1 MIMKEYDMNLS
12 EKPNKKRTAV
22 VGISLVGVLLLVIA
36 TYAAYTRQAYQRG
49 TARSRDTEI
58 VSFTSNYLQL
68 YTKGTSGNAY
78 VAKNIVYGTN
88 EKEKG
93 SVSFDIH
100 VYNYANGNT
109 SLVSQKDITYTMK
122 IEFKNGAGKGYK
134 VESDKTSITPTNN
147 TVYEIKKTLIG
158 RTANEDVFTVTFPG
172 NEIDTLQITA
182 TAIPDKVA
190 LTNNQFLAATLVPC
204 TTASKVTFRAE
215 GIFLDKAEGEPK
227 QYDGFNYGIS
237 ISSGAA
243 DAVLIWDPAVLE
255 IDKFFIEKLDTQQLI
270 TKNDLAN
277 GKLEF
282 KMDQSNGTGDFLI
295 SFYIKDKS
303 KIPEDWSDM
312 EKMIQFTATQKAQ

>member
-1 MIMKEYDMNLS
+1 MNLS

-22 VGISLVGVLLLVIA
+22 MGICLVGVLLLVIA

-49 TARSRDTEI
+49 TARNRDTEI

-68 YTKGTSGNAY
+68 YTTGTSGNAY
-78 VAKNIVYGTN
+78 VAKNIVYGTD
-88 EKEKG
+88 EKKKE

-122 IEFKNGAGKGYK
+122 IEFKNGASNRYK
-134 VESDKTSITPTNN
+134 VESDTTSITPDNN
-147 TVYEIKKTLIG
+147 VCEIKKTLIG

-243 DAVLIWDPAVLE
+243 DAVLKWNPAVLE
-255 IDKFFIEKLDTQQLI
+255 IDKFFVEKLQNLI
-270 TKNDLAN
+270 TSKDLAN

-282 KMDQSNGTGDFLI
+282 KMDQSNGTGNFLI

-303 KIPEDWSDM
+303 QIPENWSDM

>member
-1 MIMKEYDMNLS
+1 M
-12 EKPNKKRTAV
+12 
-22 VGISLVGVLLLVIA
+22 
-36 TYAAYTRQAYQRG
+36 
-49 TARSRDTEI
+49 
-58 VSFTSNYLQL
+58 QL
-68 YTKGTSGNAY
+68 YTTGTSGNAY
-78 VAKNIVYGTN
+78 VAKNIVYGTD
-88 EKEKG
+88 EKKKE

-122 IEFKNGAGKGYK
+122 IAFKNGAGKGYK
-134 VESDKTSITPTNN
+134 VESDKTPITPDNN
-147 TVYEIKKTLIG
+147 NVYEIKKTLIG

-172 NEIDTLQITA
+172 NDIDTLQITA

-215 GIFLDKAEGEPK
+215 GIFLDKSEGTPM

-270 TKNDLAN
+270 TKDDLAN

>member
-1 MIMKEYDMNLS
+1 MNLS

-49 TARSRDTEI
+49 TARNRDTEI

-68 YTKGTSGNAY
+68 YTTGTSGNAY
-78 VAKNIVYGTN
+78 VAKNIVYGTD
-88 EKEKG
+88 EKKKE

-109 SLVSQKDITYTMK
+109 SLVSQKDITYTMR

-134 VESDKTSITPTNN
+134 VESDTTPITPVNN
-147 TVYEIKKTLIG
+147 VYEIRKTLIG

-182 TAIPDKVA
+182 TAIPDKAA

-215 GIFLDKAEGEPK
+215 GIFLDKSEGEPK

-243 DAVLIWDPAVLE
+243 DAVLKWNPAVLE
-255 IDKFFIEKLDTQQLI
+255 IDKFFVEKLENLVTS
-270 TKNDLAN
+270 KDLAK
-277 GKLEF
+277 GELKF
-282 KMDQSNGTGDFLI
+282 TMDQSNGTGDFLI

-303 KIPEDWSDM
+303 KIPENWSDM
-312 EKMIQFTATQKAQ
+312 EQMIQFTATQKAQ

>member
-1 MIMKEYDMNLS
+1 MNLS

-49 TARSRDTEI
+49 TARNRDTEI

-68 YTKGTSGNAY
+68 YTTGTSGNAY
-78 VAKNIVYGTN
+78 VAKNIVYGTD
-88 EKEKG
+88 EKKKE
-93 SVSFDIH
+93 SVSFNIH

-134 VESDKTSITPTNN
+134 VESDKASIPLNN
-147 TVYEIKKTLIG
+147 NNVCEIKKTLIG

-182 TAIPDKVA
+182 TAIPEKAA
-190 LTNNQFLAATLVPC
+190 LTNNQYLAATLVPC

-215 GIFLDKAEGEPK
+215 GIFLDKSEGTPM

-243 DAVLIWDPAVLE
+243 DAVLTWDPAVLE
-255 IDKFFIEKLDTQQLI
+255 IDKFFVKKLETQNLI
-270 TKNDLAN
+270 TSEDLAN

-303 KIPEDWSDM
+303 KIPENWSDM

>member
-1 MIMKEYDMNLS
+1 MNLS

-22 VGISLVGVLLLVIA
+22 MGICLVGVLLLVIA

-49 TARSRDTEI
+49 TARNRDTEI

-68 YTKGTSGNAY
+68 HTTGTSGNAY
-78 VAKNIVYGTN
+78 VAKNIVYGTD
-88 EKEKG
+88 EKKKE
-93 SVSFDIH
+93 SVSFNIH

-109 SLVSQKDITYTMK
+109 SLVSQKDITYTMR
-122 IEFKNGAGKGYK
+122 IEFKNGAGRYK

-147 TVYEIKKTLIG
+147 VYEIKKTLIG
-158 RTANEDVFTVTFPG
+158 RTANENIFTVTFPG

-243 DAVLIWDPAVLE
+243 DAVLTWNPAVLE
-255 IDKFFIEKLDTQQLI
+255 IDKFFVAKLDTQNLI
-270 TKNDLAN
+270 TKKDLAN

-303 KIPEDWSDM
+303 KIPKVWSDM

>member
-1 MIMKEYDMNLS
+1 MKEYDMNLS

-22 VGISLVGVLLLVIA
+22 MGICLVGVLLLVIA

-49 TARSRDTEI
+49 TARNRDTEI

-68 YTKGTSGNAY
+68 YTTGTSGNAY
-78 VAKNIVYGTN
+78 VAKNIVYGTD
-88 EKEKG
+88 EKEKE

-122 IEFKNGAGKGYK
+122 IEFKNGTGKGYK
-134 VESDKTSITPTNN
+134 VESDKTSITSTTNN
-147 TVYEIKKTLIG
+147 VYEIKKTLIG
-158 RTANEDVFTVTFPG
+158 RTANENVFTVTFPG

-215 GIFLDKAEGEPK
+215 GIFLDKSEGTPM

-243 DAVLIWDPAVLE
+243 DAVLLWNPDVVE
-255 IDKFFIEKLDTQQLI
+255 IDKFFVEKLEQKNLI
-270 TKNDLAN
+270 KSKDLAS

-303 KIPEDWSDM
+303 KIPENWSDM
-312 EKMIQFTATQKAQ
+312 EKMIQFTATQKA

>member
-1 MIMKEYDMNLS
+1 MNLS

-22 VGISLVGVLLLVIA
+22 MGICLVGVLLLVIT

-49 TARSRDTEI
+49 TARNRDTEI

-68 YTKGTSGNAY
+68 YTTGTSGNAY
-78 VAKNIVYGTN
+78 VAKNIVYGTD
-88 EKEKG
+88 EKKKE
-93 SVSFDIH
+93 SVSFNIY

-122 IEFKNGAGKGYK
+122 IEFKNGAGKGYN
-134 VESDKTSITPTNN
+134 VESDKTSITSTTNN
-147 TVYEIKKTLIG
+147 VYEIKKTLIG
-158 RTANEDVFTVTFPG
+158 RTANENVFTVTFPG

-243 DAVLIWDPAVLE
+243 DAVLTWNPAVLE
-255 IDKFFIEKLDTQQLI
+255 IDKFFVEKLQNLI
-270 TKNDLAN
+270 TSKDLAN

-282 KMDQSNGTGDFLI
+282 TMNQSNGTGNFLI

-303 KIPEDWSDM
+303 QIPENWSDM
-312 EKMIQFTATQKAQ
+312 EKMIQFTAKQKAQ

>member
-1 MIMKEYDMNLS
+1 MNLS
-12 EKPNKKRTAV
+12 EKPNKKRTV
-22 VGISLVGVLLLVIA
+22 VMGICLVGVLLLVIA

-49 TARSRDTEI
+49 TARNRDTEI

-68 YTKGTSGNAY
+68 YTTGTLGNAY
-78 VAKNIVYGTN
+78 VAKNIVYGTD

-109 SLVSQKDITYTMK
+109 SLVSQKDITYTMR
-122 IEFKNGAGKGYK
+122 IEFKNGAGNGYK
-134 VESDKTSITPTNN
+134 VESDTTSITLDSN
-147 TVYEIKKTLIG
+147 VCEIKKTLIG

-182 TAIPDKVA
+182 TAIPEKAA

-243 DAVLIWDPAVLE
+243 DAVLTWNPAVLE
-255 IDKFFIEKLDTQQLI
+255 IDKFFVEKLDTQQLI

-303 KIPEDWSDM
+303 QIPENWSDM
-312 EKMIQFTATQKAQ
+312 EKMIQFTAKQKAQ

>member
-1 MIMKEYDMNLS
+1 MNLS

-49 TARSRDTEI
+49 TARNRDTEI

-68 YTKGTSGNAY
+68 YTTGTSGNAY
-78 VAKNIVYGTN
+78 VAKNIVYGTD
-88 EKEKG
+88 EKKKK

-122 IEFKNGAGKGYK
+122 IEFKNGAGNGYK
-134 VESDKTSITPTNN
+134 VESDTTSITPVNN
-147 TVYEIKKTLIG
+147 NVYEIRKTLIG

-172 NEIDTLQITA
+172 SEIDTLQITA
-182 TAIPDKVA
+182 TAIPEKAA

-215 GIFLDKAEGEPK
+215 GIFLDKSEGTPK

-243 DAVLIWDPAVLE
+243 DAVLTWNPAVLE
-255 IDKFFIEKLDTQQLI
+255 IDKFFVEKLQNLI
-270 TKNDLAN
+270 TSEDLAN
-277 GKLEF
+277 GKLKF
-282 KMDQSNGTGDFLI
+282 TMNQSNGTGNFLI

-303 KIPEDWSDM
+303 QIPENWSDM

>member
-1 MIMKEYDMNLS
+1 MNLS

-22 VGISLVGVLLLVIA
+22 MGICLVGVLLLVIA

-49 TARSRDTEI
+49 TARNRDTEI

-68 YTKGTSGNAY
+68 YTTGTSGNAY
-78 VAKNIVYGTN
+78 VAKNIVYGTD
-88 EKEKG
+88 EKKKE

-122 IEFKNGAGKGYK
+122 IAFKNGAGKGYK
-134 VESDKTSITPTNN
+134 VESDKTPITPDNN
-147 TVYEIKKTLIG
+147 NVYEIKKTLIG

-172 NEIDTLQITA
+172 NDIDTLQITA

-215 GIFLDKAEGEPK
+215 GIFLDKSEGTPM

-270 TKNDLAN
+270 TKDDLAN

>member
-78 VAKNIVYGTN
+78 VAKNIVYGTD
-88 EKEKG
+88 EKKKK

-122 IEFKNGAGKGYK
+122 IELKNGAGNGYK
-134 VESDKTSITPTNN
+134 VESDTTPITPDNN
-147 TVYEIKKTLIG
+147 VYEIKKTLIG
-158 RTANEDVFTVTFPG
+158 RTANENVFTVTFPG

-237 ISSGAA
+237 ISSGVA
-243 DAVLIWDPAVLE
+243 DAVLIWNPDVVE
-255 IDKFFIEKLDTQQLI
+255 IDKFFVEKLQNLI
-270 TKNDLAN
+270 TSKDLAK
-277 GKLEF
+277 GELRF
-282 KMDQSNGTGDFLI
+282 TMDQSNGTGDFLI

-303 KIPEDWSDM
+303 KIPETWSDM
-312 EKMIQFTATQKAQ
+312 EKMIQFTATQKTQ

>member
-1 MIMKEYDMNLS
+1 MNLS

-22 VGISLVGVLLLVIA
+22 VGISLVGVLLLIIA

-49 TARSRDTEI
+49 TARNRDTEI

-68 YTKGTSGNAY
+68 YTKGSLGNAY
-78 VAKNIVYGTN
+78 VAKNIVYGTD
-88 EKEKG
+88 EKKKE

-109 SLVSQKDITYTMK
+109 SLVSQKDITYTMR
-122 IEFKNGAGKGYK
+122 IEFKNGAGNGYK
-134 VESDKTSITPTNN
+134 VESDTTSITPDNN
-147 TVYEIKKTLIG
+147 VCEIKKTLIG
-158 RTANEDVFTVTFPG
+158 RTANENVFTVTFPG
-172 NEIDTLQITA
+172 NKIDTLQITA
-182 TAIPDKVA
+182 TAIPEKAA
-190 LTNNQFLAATLVPC
+190 LTNNQYLAATLVPC

-215 GIFLDKAEGEPK
+215 GIFLDKSEGTPM

-243 DAVLIWDPAVLE
+243 DAVLKWDPAVLE
-255 IDKFFIEKLDTQQLI
+255 IDKFFVEKLEQKKLI
-270 TKNDLAN
+270 TSEDLAT

-303 KIPEDWSDM
+303 QIPENWSDM

>member
-1 MIMKEYDMNLS
+1 MNLS

-22 VGISLVGVLLLVIA
+22 MGICLVGVLFLVIA

-49 TARSRDTEI
+49 TARNRDTEI

-68 YTKGTSGNAY
+68 YTTGTSGNAY
-78 VAKNIVYGTN
+78 VAKNIVYGTD
-88 EKEKG
+88 EKKKE
-93 SVSFDIH
+93 SVSLDIH

-134 VESDKTSITPTNN
+134 VESNKTSITPVNN
-147 TVYEIKKTLIG
+147 VYEIKKTLIG

-215 GIFLDKAEGEPK
+215 GIFLDKSEGTPM

-243 DAVLIWDPAVLE
+243 DAVLTWNPAVLE
-255 IDKFFIEKLDTQQLI
+255 IDKFFVEKLQNLI
-270 TKNDLAN
+270 TSKDLAK
-277 GKLEF
+277 GELKF
-282 KMDQSNGTGDFLI
+282 TMDQSNGTGDFLI

-303 KIPEDWSDM
+303 KIPENWSDM

>member
-1 MIMKEYDMNLS
+1 MNLS

-49 TARSRDTEI
+49 TARNRDTEI

-68 YTKGTSGNAY
+68 YTTGTSGNAY
-78 VAKNIVYGTN
+78 VAKNIVYGTD
-88 EKEKG
+88 EKKKE

-109 SLVSQKDITYTMK
+109 SLVSQKDITYTMR

-134 VESDKTSITPTNN
+134 VESDTTPITPVNN
-147 TVYEIKKTLIG
+147 VYEIRKTLIG

-243 DAVLIWDPAVLE
+243 DAVLTWNPAVLE
-255 IDKFFIEKLDTQQLI
+255 IDKFFVEKLQNLI
-270 TKNDLAN
+270 TSKDLAN

-282 KMDQSNGTGDFLI
+282 TMNQSNGTGNFLI

-303 KIPEDWSDM
+303 QIPENWSDM

>member
-1 MIMKEYDMNLS
+1 MNLS

-36 TYAAYTRQAYQRG
+36 TYAVYTRQAYQRG
-49 TARSRDTEI
+49 TARNRDTEI
-58 VSFTSNYLQL
+58 VSFASNYLQL
-68 YTKGTSGNAY
+68 YTTGTSGNAY
-78 VAKNIVYGTN
+78 VAKNIVYGTD
-88 EKEKG
+88 EKKKE

-134 VESDKTSITPTNN
+134 VESDTTSITPVNN
-147 TVYEIKKTLIG
+147 NVYEIQKTLIG

-182 TAIPDKVA
+182 TAIPEKAA

-215 GIFLDKAEGEPK
+215 GIFLDKSEGTPV

-243 DAVLIWDPAVLE
+243 DAVLKWNPAVLE
-255 IDKFFIEKLDTQQLI
+255 IDKFFVEKLKTQKLVTI
-270 TKNDLAN
+270 EDLAN
-277 GKLEF
+277 GELKF
-282 KMDQSNGTGDFLI
+282 TMDQSKGTGDFLI

-303 KIPEDWSDM
+303 KIPENWSDM
-312 EKMIQFTATQKAQ
+312 EQMIQFKATQKAQ

>member
-1 MIMKEYDMNLS
+1 MNLS

-49 TARSRDTEI
+49 TARNRDTEI
-58 VSFTSNYLQL
+58 VSFASNYLQL
-68 YTKGTSGNAY
+68 YTTGTSGNAY
-78 VAKNIVYGTN
+78 VAKNIVYGTD
-88 EKEKG
+88 EKKKE

-100 VYNYANGNT
+100 VYNYVNGNT

-134 VESDKTSITPTNN
+134 VESDKASIPLNN
-147 TVYEIKKTLIG
+147 NNVCEIKKTLIG

-243 DAVLIWDPAVLE
+243 DAVLTWNPDVVE
-255 IDKFFIEKLDTQQLI
+255 IDKFFVEKLKKQKLVTS
-270 TKNDLAN
+270 KDLAN
-277 GKLEF
+277 GELKF
-282 KMDQSNGTGDFLI
+282 TMDQSNGTGDFLI

-303 KIPEDWSDM
+303 QIPENWSDM

>member
-1 MIMKEYDMNLS
+1 MKEYDMNLS

-22 VGISLVGVLLLVIA
+22 MGICLVGVLFLVIA

-49 TARSRDTEI
+49 TARNRDTEI

-68 YTKGTSGNAY
+68 YTTGTSGNAY
-78 VAKNIVYGTN
+78 VAKNIVYGTD
-88 EKEKG
+88 EKKKE
-93 SVSFDIH
+93 SVSLDIH

-134 VESDKTSITPTNN
+134 VESNKTSITPVNN
-147 TVYEIKKTLIG
+147 VYEIKKTLIG

-215 GIFLDKAEGEPK
+215 GIFLDKSEGTPM

-243 DAVLIWDPAVLE
+243 DAVLTWNPAVLE
-255 IDKFFIEKLDTQQLI
+255 IDKFFVEKLQNLI
-270 TKNDLAN
+270 TSKDLAK
-277 GKLEF
+277 GELKF
-282 KMDQSNGTGDFLI
+282 TMDQSNGTGDFLI

-303 KIPEDWSDM
+303 KIPENWSDM

>member
-1 MIMKEYDMNLS
+1 MKEYDMNLS

-49 TARSRDTEI
+49 TARNRDTEI

-68 YTKGTSGNAY
+68 YTKGSLGNAY
-78 VAKNIVYGTN
+78 VAKNIVYGTD
-88 EKEKG
+88 EKKKE

-109 SLVSQKDITYTMK
+109 SLVSQKDITYTMR
-122 IEFKNGAGKGYK
+122 IEFKNGADNRYK
-134 VESDKTSITPTNN
+134 VKSDNTSITPVDN
-147 TVYEIKKTLIG
+147 VCEIQKTLIG
-158 RTANEDVFTVTFPG
+158 RTANENVFTVTFPG

-182 TAIPDKVA
+182 TAIPEKAA
-190 LTNNQFLAATLVPC
+190 LTNNQYLAATLVPC
-204 TTASKVTFRAE
+204 TTASKVTFKAE
-215 GIFLDKAEGEPK
+215 GIFLDKSEGRPM

-243 DAVLIWDPAVLE
+243 DAVLRWDPAVLE
-255 IDKFFIEKLDTQQLI
+255 IDKFFVEKLEQKNLI
-270 TKNDLAN
+270 TSKDLAK
-277 GKLEF
+277 GELKF
-282 KMDQSNGTGDFLI
+282 TMDQSNGNGDFLI

-303 KIPEDWSDM
+303 KIPENWSDM

>member
-1 MIMKEYDMNLS
+1 MNLS

-22 VGISLVGVLLLVIA
+22 MGICLVGVLLLVIA

-49 TARSRDTEI
+49 TARNRDTEI

-78 VAKNIVYGTN
+78 VAKNIVYGTD
-88 EKEKG
+88 EKKKE
-93 SVSFDIH
+93 SVSFKIH

-109 SLVSQKDITYTMK
+109 SLVSQKDITYTMEIK
-122 IEFKNGAGKGYK
+122 FNNCTGNRYK
-134 VESDKTSITPTNN
+134 VESDNTSITPVNN
-147 TVYEIKKTLIG
+147 VYTIQKTLIG

-215 GIFLDKAEGEPK
+215 GIFLDKSEGTPV

-243 DAVLIWDPAVLE
+243 DAVLSWKPDVVE
-255 IDKFFIEKLDTQQLI
+255 IDKFFVEKLEQKNLI
-270 TKNDLAN
+270 KSEDLAN

-303 KIPEDWSDM
+303 KIPENWSDM

>member
-1 MIMKEYDMNLS
+1 MNLS

-22 VGISLVGVLLLVIA
+22 MGICLVGVLLLVIA

-49 TARSRDTEI
+49 TARNRDTEI

-68 YTKGTSGNAY
+68 YTTRTSGNAY
-78 VAKNIVYGTN
+78 VAKNIVYGTD
-88 EKEKG
+88 EKKKG

-134 VESDKTSITPTNN
+134 VESDKASIPLNN
-147 TVYEIKKTLIG
+147 NNVCEIKKTLIG

-172 NEIDTLQITA
+172 NDIDTLQITA

-243 DAVLIWDPAVLE
+243 DAVLIWNPDVVE
-255 IDKFFIEKLDTQQLI
+255 IDKFFVEKLDTQQLI

-303 KIPEDWSDM
+303 KIPETWSDM
-312 EKMIQFTATQKAQ
+312 EKMIQFTATQKTQ

>member
-49 TARSRDTEI
+49 TARNRDTEI

-68 YTKGTSGNAY
+68 YTKGSSGNAY
-78 VAKNIVYGTN
+78 VAKNIVYGTD
-88 EKEKG
+88 EKKKE
-93 SVSFDIH
+93 SVSFNIH

-109 SLVSQKDITYTMK
+109 SLVSQKDITYTMR
-122 IEFKNGAGKGYK
+122 IEFKNGAGNGYK
-134 VESDKTSITPTNN
+134 VESDTTSITPDNN
-147 TVYEIKKTLIG
+147 VCEIKKTLIG

-172 NEIDTLQITA
+172 NEIDKLQITA
-182 TAIPDKVA
+182 TAIPEKAA

-215 GIFLDKAEGEPK
+215 GIFLDKAEGKPE

-243 DAVLIWDPAVLE
+243 DAVLTWNAAVLE
-255 IDKFFIEKLDTQQLI
+255 IDKFFVEKLETQNLI
-270 TKNDLAN
+270 TSKDLAN
-277 GKLEF
+277 GELKF

-303 KIPEDWSDM
+303 KIAENWSDM
-312 EKMIQFTATQKAQ
+312 EKMIQFIATQKAQ

>member
-1 MIMKEYDMNLS
+1 MNLS

-49 TARSRDTEI
+49 TARNRDTEI

-68 YTKGTSGNAY
+68 YTKGSSGNAY
-78 VAKNIVYGTN
+78 VAKNIVYGTD
-88 EKEKG
+88 EKKKE
-93 SVSFDIH
+93 SVSFNIH

-109 SLVSQKDITYTMK
+109 SLVSQKDITYTMR
-122 IEFKNGAGKGYK
+122 IEFKNGAGNGYK
-134 VESDKTSITPTNN
+134 VESDNTSITPVNN
-147 TVYEIKKTLIG
+147 EYTIQKTLIG
-158 RTANEDVFTVTFPG
+158 RTANENVFTVTFPG

-182 TAIPDKVA
+182 TAIPEKAA
-190 LTNNQFLAATLVPC
+190 LTNNQYLAATLVPC

-215 GIFLDKAEGEPK
+215 GIFLDKAEGKPK

-243 DAVLIWDPAVLE
+243 DAVLIWNPAVLE
-255 IDKFFIEKLDTQQLI
+255 IDKFFVKKLDTQQLI
-270 TKNDLAN
+270 TKNDLAS

-303 KIPEDWSDM
+303 KIPETWSDM
-312 EKMIQFTATQKAQ
+312 EKMIQFTATQVQ

>member
-1 MIMKEYDMNLS
+1 MNLS

-22 VGISLVGVLLLVIA
+22 VGISLVGVLLLIIA

-49 TARSRDTEI
+49 TARNRDTEI

-68 YTKGTSGNAY
+68 YTKGSLGNAY
-78 VAKNIVYGTN
+78 VAKNIVYGTD
-88 EKEKG
+88 EKKKE

-122 IEFKNGAGKGYK
+122 IEFKNGAGNGYK
-134 VESDKTSITPTNN
+134 VESDTTSITPDNN
-147 TVYEIKKTLIG
+147 VCEIKKTLIG

-172 NEIDTLQITA
+172 NKIDTLQITA

-190 LTNNQFLAATLVPC
+190 LTNNQFLAATLLPC

-243 DAVLIWDPAVLE
+243 VAVLTWDPAVLE

>member
-1 MIMKEYDMNLS
+1 MNLS

-49 TARSRDTEI
+49 TARNRDTEI
-58 VSFTSNYLQL
+58 VSFASNYLQL
-68 YTKGTSGNAY
+68 YTTGTSGNAY
-78 VAKNIVYGTN
+78 VAKNIVYGTD
-88 EKEKG
+88 EKKKG

-100 VYNYANGNT
+100 VYNYVNGNT

-134 VESDKTSITPTNN
+134 VESDKASIPLNN
-147 TVYEIKKTLIG
+147 NNVCEIKKTLIG

-243 DAVLIWDPAVLE
+243 DAVLTWNPAVLE
-255 IDKFFIEKLDTQQLI
+255 IDKFFVEKLQNLI
-270 TKNDLAN
+270 TSKDLAN

-282 KMDQSNGTGDFLI
+282 TMNQSNGTGNFLI

-303 KIPEDWSDM
+303 QIPENWSDM

>member
-1 MIMKEYDMNLS
+1 MNLS

-22 VGISLVGVLLLVIA
+22 MGICLVGVLLLVIA

-49 TARSRDTEI
+49 TARNRDTEI

-68 YTKGTSGNAY
+68 YTTGTSGNAY
-78 VAKNIVYGTN
+78 VAKNIVYGTD
-88 EKEKG
+88 EKKKE

-109 SLVSQKDITYTMK
+109 SLVSQKDITYTMEIK
-122 IEFKNGAGKGYK
+122 FNNCTGNRYK
-134 VESDKTSITPTNN
+134 VESDNTSITPVNN
-147 TVYEIKKTLIG
+147 VYTIQKTLIG

-243 DAVLIWDPAVLE
+243 NAVLTWNPAVLE
-255 IDKFFIEKLDTQQLI
+255 IDKFFVEKLDTQQLI

-303 KIPEDWSDM
+303 KIPENWSDM

>member
-1 MIMKEYDMNLS
+1 MNLS

-68 YTKGTSGNAY
+68 YTTGTSGNAY
-78 VAKNIVYGTN
+78 VAKNIVYGTD
-88 EKEKG
+88 EKKNKL
-93 SVSFDIH
+93 VSFDIH

-122 IEFKNGAGKGYK
+122 IEFKNGAGNGYK
-134 VESDKTSITPTNN
+134 VESDTTSITPDNN
-147 TVYEIKKTLIG
+147 NVCEIKKTLIG

-215 GIFLDKAEGEPK
+215 GIFLDKAEGKPK

-243 DAVLIWDPAVLE
+243 DAVLTWNPDVVE
-255 IDKFFIEKLDTQQLI
+255 IDKFFVEKLEQKKLI
-270 TKNDLAN
+270 TSKN
-277 GKLEF
+277 LEKGELKF
-282 KMDQSNGTGDFLI
+282 TMDQSNGTGDFLI

-303 KIPEDWSDM
+303 KIPENWSDM

>member
-1 MIMKEYDMNLS
+1 MNLS

-22 VGISLVGVLLLVIA
+22 MGICLVGVLLLVIA

-49 TARSRDTEI
+49 TARNRDTEI

-68 YTKGTSGNAY
+68 YTTGTSGNAY
-78 VAKNIVYGTN
+78 VAKNIVYGTD
-88 EKEKG
+88 EKKKE

-122 IEFKNGAGKGYK
+122 IAFKNGAGKGYK
-134 VESDKTSITPTNN
+134 VESDKTSIPSTTNN
-147 TVYEIKKTLIG
+147 VYEIKKTLIG
-158 RTANEDVFTVTFPG
+158 RTANENVFTVTFPG

-215 GIFLDKAEGEPK
+215 GIFLDKAEGDPK

-243 DAVLIWDPAVLE
+243 DAVLTWNPAVLE
-255 IDKFFIEKLDTQQLI
+255 IDKFFVEKLQNLI
-270 TKNDLAN
+270 TSKDLAN

-282 KMDQSNGTGDFLI
+282 TMNQSNGTGNFLI

-303 KIPEDWSDM
+303 QIPDNWSDM
-312 EKMIQFTATQKAQ
+312 EKMIQFIARQREQ

>member
-1 MIMKEYDMNLS
+1 MNLS

-22 VGISLVGVLLLVIA
+22 MGICLVGVLLLVIA

-49 TARSRDTEI
+49 TARNRDTEI

-68 YTKGTSGNAY
+68 YTTGTSGNAY
-78 VAKNIVYGTN
+78 VAKNIVYGTD
-88 EKEKG
+88 EKKKG

-134 VESDKTSITPTNN
+134 VESDKASIPLNN
-147 TVYEIKKTLIG
+147 NNVCEIKKTLIG

-182 TAIPDKVA
+182 TAMPDKVA

-215 GIFLDKAEGEPK
+215 GIFLDKAEGKPK

-243 DAVLIWDPAVLE
+243 DAVLTWNPDVVE
-255 IDKFFIEKLDTQQLI
+255 IDKFFVEKLEQQNLI
-270 TKNDLAN
+270 TSKDLAK
-277 GKLEF
+277 GELKF
-282 KMDQSNGTGDFLI
+282 TMDQSNGTGDFLI

-303 KIPEDWSDM
+303 KIPDNWSDM

>member
-1 MIMKEYDMNLS
+1 MNLS

-49 TARSRDTEI
+49 TARNRDTEI

-68 YTKGTSGNAY
+68 YTTGTSGNAY
-78 VAKNIVYGTN
+78 VAKNIVYGTD
-88 EKEKG
+88 EKKKE

-122 IEFKNGAGKGYK
+122 IAFKNGAGKGYK
-134 VESDKTSITPTNN
+134 VESDKTPITPDNN
-147 TVYEIKKTLIG
+147 NVYEIKKTLIG

-172 NEIDTLQITA
+172 NDIDTLQITA

-215 GIFLDKAEGEPK
+215 GIFLDKSEGTPM

-255 IDKFFIEKLDTQQLI
+255 IDKFFVEKLDTQQLI

-303 KIPEDWSDM
+303 KIPENWSDM
-312 EKMIQFTATQKAQ
+312 EKMIQFIATQKAQ

>member
-1 MIMKEYDMNLS
+1 MNLS

-49 TARSRDTEI
+49 TARNRDTEI

-68 YTKGTSGNAY
+68 YTTGTLGNAY
-78 VAKNIVYGTN
+78 VAKNIVYGTD
-88 EKEKG
+88 EKKKKP
-93 SVSFDIH
+93 VSFDIH

-122 IEFKNGAGKGYK
+122 IEFKNGAGNGYK
-134 VESDKTSITPTNN
+134 VESDTTSITPVNN
-147 TVYEIKKTLIG
+147 NVYEIRKTLIG

-182 TAIPDKVA
+182 TAIPEKAA

-215 GIFLDKAEGEPK
+215 GIFLDKAEGTPD

-255 IDKFFIEKLDTQQLI
+255 IDKFFVEKLE
-270 TKNDLAN
+270 TKKLVTSKNLAN
-277 GKLEF
+277 GELKF
-282 KMDQSNGTGDFLI
+282 TMDQSNGTGDFLI

-303 KIPEDWSDM
+303 KIPENWSDM
-312 EKMIQFTATQKAQ
+312 EQMIQFTATQKAQ

>member
-1 MIMKEYDMNLS
+1 MNLS

-22 VGISLVGVLLLVIA
+22 MGICLVGVLLLVIA

-49 TARSRDTEI
+49 TARNRDTEI

-68 YTKGTSGNAY
+68 YTTGTSGNAY
-78 VAKNIVYGTN
+78 VAKNIVYGTD
-88 EKEKG
+88 EKKKAF
-93 SVSFDIH
+93 VSFDIH

-122 IEFKNGAGKGYK
+122 IEFKYGAGNGYK
-134 VESDKTSITPTNN
+134 VESDKNSITPTNN
-147 TVYEIKKTLIG
+147 NVYEIKKTLIG

-172 NEIDTLQITA
+172 NDIDTLQITA

-243 DAVLIWDPAVLE
+243 DAVLSWNPDVVE
-255 IDKFFIEKLDTQQLI
+255 IDKFFVEKLEKQKLVTS
-270 TKNDLAN
+270 KDLAK
-277 GKLEF
+277 GELKF
-282 KMDQSNGTGDFLI
+282 TMDQSNGTGDFLI

-303 KIPEDWSDM
+303 KIPENWSDM
-312 EKMIQFTATQKAQ
+312 EQMIQFTATQKAQ

>member
-1 MIMKEYDMNLS
+1 MNLS

-22 VGISLVGVLLLVIA
+22 MGICLVGVLLLVIA

-49 TARSRDTEI
+49 TARNRDTEI

-68 YTKGTSGNAY
+68 YTTGTSGNAY
-78 VAKNIVYGTN
+78 VAKNIVYGTD
-88 EKEKG
+88 EKKKE

-109 SLVSQKDITYTMK
+109 NFVSQKDIAYTMR
-122 IEFKNGAGKGYK
+122 IEFKNAAGRYK

-147 TVYEIKKTLIG
+147 VYEIKKTLIG
-158 RTANEDVFTVTFPG
+158 RTANKNIFTVTFPG

-215 GIFLDKAEGEPK
+215 GIFLDKAEGTPM

-243 DAVLIWDPAVLE
+243 DAVLTWNPAVLE
-255 IDKFFIEKLDTQQLI
+255 IDKFFVEKLEQQKLI
-270 TKNDLAN
+270 TSKDLTN
-277 GKLEF
+277 GELKF
-282 KMDQSNGTGDFLI
+282 TMDQSNGTGDFLI

-303 KIPEDWSDM
+303 KIPDNWSDM

>member
-1 MIMKEYDMNLS
+1 MNLS

-49 TARSRDTEI
+49 TARNRDTEI

-68 YTKGTSGNAY
+68 YTKGSSGNAY
-78 VAKNIVYGTN
+78 VAKNIVYGTD
-88 EKEKG
+88 EKKKE
-93 SVSFDIH
+93 SVSFNIH

-109 SLVSQKDITYTMK
+109 SLVSQKDITYTMR
-122 IEFKNGAGKGYK
+122 IEFKNGAGNGYK
-134 VESDKTSITPTNN
+134 VESDTTSITPDNN
-147 TVYEIKKTLIG
+147 VCEIKKSLIG

-182 TAIPDKVA
+182 TAIPEKAA
-190 LTNNQFLAATLVPC
+190 LTNNQYLAATLVPC

-215 GIFLDKAEGEPK
+215 GIFLDKSEGTPM

-243 DAVLIWDPAVLE
+243 DAVLSWNPDVVE
-255 IDKFFIEKLDTQQLI
+255 IDKFFVEKLEQKNLI
-270 TKNDLAN
+270 KSKDLAN

-303 KIPEDWSDM
+303 KIPENWSDM
-312 EKMIQFTATQKAQ
+312 EKMIQFTATQRAQ

>member
-1 MIMKEYDMNLS
+1 MNLS

-22 VGISLVGVLLLVIA
+22 MGICLVGVLLLVIA

-49 TARSRDTEI
+49 TARNRDTEI

-68 YTKGTSGNAY
+68 YTTRTSGNAY
-78 VAKNIVYGTN
+78 VAKNIVYGTD
-88 EKEKG
+88 EKKKG

-109 SLVSQKDITYTMK
+109 SLVSQEDITYTMK
-122 IEFKNGAGKGYK
+122 IEFKNGAGNGYK
-134 VESDKTSITPTNN
+134 VESYKASIPLNN
-147 TVYEIKKTLIG
+147 NVCEIKKTLIG

-190 LTNNQFLAATLVPC
+190 LTNNQFLAATLLPC

-215 GIFLDKAEGEPK
+215 GIFLDKSEGTPV

-243 DAVLIWDPAVLE
+243 AAVLTWNPNVLE
-255 IDKFFIEKLDTQQLI
+255 IDKFFVEKLEQKNLI
-270 TKNDLAN
+270 KNEDLAN

-303 KIPEDWSDM
+303 QIPDNWSDM
-312 EKMIQFTATQKAQ
+312 EKMIQFTVTQKAQ

>member
-1 MIMKEYDMNLS
+1 MNLS

-22 VGISLVGVLLLVIA
+22 MGICLVGVLLLVIA

-49 TARSRDTEI
+49 TARNRDTEI

-68 YTKGTSGNAY
+68 YTTGTSGNAY
-78 VAKNIVYGTN
+78 VAKNIVYGTD
-88 EKEKG
+88 EKKKE
-93 SVSFDIH
+93 SVSFNIH

-109 SLVSQKDITYTMK
+109 SLVSQKDITYTMR
-122 IEFKNGAGKGYK
+122 IEFKNGAGNRYK
-134 VESDKTSITPTNN
+134 VESDKTPITPDNN
-147 TVYEIKKTLIG
+147 NVYEIKKTLIG

-182 TAIPDKVA
+182 TAIPEKAA

-215 GIFLDKAEGEPK
+215 GIFLDKLEGEPK

-243 DAVLIWDPAVLE
+243 DAVLTWNPDVVE
-255 IDKFFIEKLDTQQLI
+255 IDKFFVEKLEQQGLI
-270 TKNDLAN
+270 TSKN
-277 GKLEF
+277 LEKGELKF
-282 KMDQSNGTGDFLI
+282 TMDQSNGTGDFLI

-303 KIPEDWSDM
+303 QIPENWSDM
-312 EKMIQFTATQKAQ
+312 EKMIQFTATQKTQ

>member
-1 MIMKEYDMNLS
+1 MNLS

-49 TARSRDTEI
+49 TARNRDTEI

-68 YTKGTSGNAY
+68 YTTGTSGNAY
-78 VAKNIVYGTN
+78 VAKNIVYGTD
-88 EKEKG
+88 EKKKE

-122 IEFKNGAGKGYK
+122 IAFKNGAGKGYK
-134 VESDKTSITPTNN
+134 VESDKTSIPSTTNN
-147 TVYEIKKTLIG
+147 VYEIKKTLIG
-158 RTANEDVFTVTFPG
+158 RTANENVFTVTFPG

-182 TAIPDKVA
+182 TAIPEKDA

-243 DAVLIWDPAVLE
+243 DAVLTWNPAVLE
-255 IDKFFIEKLDTQQLI
+255 IDKFFVEKLE
-270 TKNDLAN
+270 TKKLVTSKNLAN
-277 GKLEF
+277 GELKF
-282 KMDQSNGTGDFLI
+282 TMDQSNGTGDFLI

-303 KIPEDWSDM
+303 QIPENWSDM

>member
-1 MIMKEYDMNLS
+1 MNLS

-22 VGISLVGVLLLVIA
+22 MGICLVGVLLLVIA

-49 TARSRDTEI
+49 TARNRDTEI

-68 YTKGTSGNAY
+68 YTTRTSGNAY
-78 VAKNIVYGTN
+78 VAKNIVYGTD
-88 EKEKG
+88 EKKKG

-134 VESDKTSITPTNN
+134 VESDKASIPLNN
-147 TVYEIKKTLIG
+147 NVCEIKKTLIG

-190 LTNNQFLAATLVPC
+190 LTNNQFLAATLLPC

-243 DAVLIWDPAVLE
+243 DAVLTWNPAVLE
-255 IDKFFIEKLDTQQLI
+255 IDKFFVEKLK
-270 TKNDLAN
+270 TKNLFTSEDLAK

-282 KMDQSNGTGDFLI
+282 TMDQSNGTGNFLI

-303 KIPEDWSDM
+303 QIPDNWSDM